1 LSVNEGER
9 AAYVLAH
16 ELGHNPIGLED
27 EYCEH
32 KRFTSPEIYPNS
44 FETFGDCQQYS
55 VTHLGGRECR
65 MICDWDE
72 KYNEENGG
80 WVLKNEGPV
89 MMQSGGEFS
98 LPEQMRVNWF
108 FDCCTPDSCSDLPV
122 YCSSNICGSCS
133 VEDGELAPC
142 AEVVCN
148 QQPVVTQKPG
158 VIEEFIDI
166 DEDGVQRRLDCN
178 DRDYA
183 VHPGEPEV
191 KFLESMKRLS
201 ESCDQ
206 LDYDCDSFLKQ
217 QCSFTPKCYNTL
229 KYACTNEHEYNVLE
243 SEGIEGCC
251 GGCVEFEEFKVV
263 KEDSCDEGICSVSE
277 DGRSLRCDYSRVSID
292 KEPVYRFKLEM
303 LQRADYNHDG
313 KIDLEDFFKYSGV
326 FGTLDADINGDGVS
340 DKGDTFLI
348 NEMIE
353 SKAAYD
359 LTRTTLPVVPPKP
372 AYAFD
377 TVKKAD
383 YNGDLQVTL
392 EDFYLFAEVYGTK
405 DGDIDFDGV
414 SNLTDYE
421 LLAKMIED
429 GVRYEN

>member
-1 LSVNEGER
+1 
-9 AAYVLAH
+9 
-16 ELGHNPIGLED
+16 
-27 EYCEH
+27 
-32 KRFTSPEIYPNS
+32 
-44 FETFGDCQQYS
+44 
-55 VTHLGGRECR
+55 
-65 MICDWDE
+65 M
-72 KYNEENGG
+72 
-80 WVLKNEGPV
+80 
-89 MMQSGGEFS
+89 
-98 LPEQMRVNWF
+98 
-108 FDCCTPDSCSDLPV
+108 
-122 YCSSNICGSCS
+122 
-133 VEDGELAPC
+133 
-142 AEVVCN
+142 
-148 QQPVVTQKPG
+148 
-158 VIEEFIDI
+158 
-166 DEDGVQRRLDCN
+166 
-178 DRDYA
+178 
-183 VHPGEPEV
+183 
-191 KFLESMKRLS
+191 
-201 ESCDQ
+201 
-206 LDYDCDSFLKQ
+206 
-217 QCSFTPKCYNTL
+217 
-229 KYACTNEHEYNVLE
+229 
-243 SEGIEGCC
+243 
-251 GGCVEFEEFKVV
+251 

-414 SNLTDYE
+414 SNLIPS
-421 LLAKMIED
+421 LAALVSRDWEF
-429 GVRYEN
+429 